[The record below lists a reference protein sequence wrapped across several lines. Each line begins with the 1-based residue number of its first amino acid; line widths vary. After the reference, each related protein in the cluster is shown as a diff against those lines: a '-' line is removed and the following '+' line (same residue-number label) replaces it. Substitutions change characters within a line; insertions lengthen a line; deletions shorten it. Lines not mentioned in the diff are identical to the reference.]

1 MVSTI
6 FFYMDTYWL
15 AWITLFPSVP
25 LWSPHGAV
33 ITPIVSLAA
42 LVLGGKYIM
51 ELVNRT

>member
-1 MVSTI
+1 M
-6 FFYMDTYWL
+6 
-15 AWITLFPSVP
+15 FPSVP

-33 ITPIVSLAA
+33 MTLIVSLVA